1 MFKDPVGGS
10 TDSCNRCNYLGLHK
24 LSQYYSRVH
33 EQKLQKLH
41 SETTEETPYQESKV
55 ESASL
60 SSSPNDINVE
70 NENSTFLEYLDK
82 ITFRSN
88 IYNYSIRSWL
98 DSVVPSSPPDEDV

>member
-10 TDSCNRCNYLGLHK
+10 TDSCNRCNYSGLLK

-33 EQKLQKLH
+33 EQKLH
-41 SETTEETPYQESKV
+41 SETTEETPYQVSPSV
-55 ESASL
+55 HPASP
-60 SSSPNDINVE
+60 SSSPNDTNVE

-88 IYNYSIRSWL
+88 IYNYSIRNWL
-98 DSVVPSSPPDEDV
+98 DSSVPGSPLDEDV

>member
-10 TDSCNRCNYLGLHK
+10 TDSCNRCNYSGLLK

-33 EQKLQKLH
+33 EQKLQ
-41 SETTEETPYQESKV
+41 SETTEETPYQV
-55 ESASL
+55 ESASP
-60 SSSPNDINVE
+60 SSSPNDTNVE

-88 IYNYSIRSWL
+88 TYNYSIRSWL
-98 DSVVPSSPPDEDV
+98 DSSVSGSPLDEDV

>member
-10 TDSCNRCNYLGLHK
+10 TDSCNRCNYLGLLK

-33 EQKLQKLH
+33 EQKLH
-41 SETTEETPYQESKV
+41 SETTEETPYQV
-55 ESASL
+55 ESASP

-88 IYNYSIRSWL
+88 TYNYSIRSWL
-98 DSVVPSSPPDEDV
+98 DSSVTGSPLDEDV